1 MDFKKFDRT
10 LFVSAA
16 VPGSI
21 AVTPWLGMFL
31 YNRNCF
37 TLTLPGALLVA
48 GAAFCV
54 ITLLSAALLW
64 AVDLCR
70 WKERLRALFTGLSA
84 AAIVQYYGCYDAF
97 DKELLHS
104 LLWMDALLFCGVYLL
119 LLGAPVFLALWQT
132 QRCYK
137 WRLKIALVLL
147 LTQLVSLGYACISS
161 PPVGEAYD
169 FREYSFSEKDKFTFG
184 SKENIIVLVVD
195 CMGERLL
202 KEVLVKYPGT
212 AEIFRDFTCFDRMTS
227 PLPKTMYAVPALLTG
242 INFPRNEKGE
252 PSDDDHAEYLN
263 RVCREESS
271 LLKLARSKGFR
282 TEGYPF
288 ILQTISYA
296 PDVIDNSQVITQ
308 EVKKESVE
316 KITEIVLSRFIPAF
330 LKGFL
335 GDGFV
340 SEPLPFVTPGG
351 SEEEAVF
358 SYDQIFYRRL
368 QQEFRVGEKEKIF
381 KYLHISGAHDPLLVD
396 ENLVKG
402 KNLLRTQQLRG
413 SLKIVALLLE
423 KLKAHKLYDASTI
436 VITGDHTEKYKP
448 EVVTF
453 IKRPFEKPKSL
464 IFNSAPCQI
473 SQIAA
478 TVARESGLLPKAPSL
493 FGLPFVKGSVSTIRE
508 DGSQFAQMTP
518 WKKLS
523 TSVTPWEHVET
534 VQGSPLLHDGR
545 IMVDLCAANPLYS
558 ASKAT
563 VFAENL
569 RSAEKYVST
578 IDLKK
583 TFRDLLLP
591 PAAFPEGDYLVYI
604 VEEGKN
610 HDNEIER
617 TCRIIPPW
625 YHVSP
630 RGITAMSK
638 PPELFSLPITLNR
651 KMIFHSYSLFP
662 GVRFSRKC
670 TTGNNGVKVPSGEGV
685 TLHLPPSRE
694 KCTVQIRFQPL
705 PGNEGK
711 LSIQVNGKER
721 GKVKI
726 PGTTA
731 EESLYMFAVS
741 PDEPRVVTVSFHPQK
756 KKGKPQFLPEG
767 VRIISC
773 IAAANI
779 STSDAGNGAN

>member
-1 MDFKKFDRT
+1 MDFKKFDKT
-10 LFVSAA
+10 LLVSAA

-37 TLTLPGALLVA
+37 TLTLSGALFIA

-54 ITLLSAALLW
+54 ITLLCAALLW
-64 AVDLCR
+64 TVDLCP

-97 DKELLHS
+97 DKELPHNIF
-104 LLWMDALLFCGVYLL
+104 WMDALLFCGVYLL

-212 AEIFRDFTCFDRMTS
+212 AEIFRDFTCFDRMVS
-227 PLPKTMYAVPALLTG
+227 PLPRTMYAVPALLTG
-242 INFPRNEKGE
+242 IDFPRDEKGE
-252 PSDDDHAEYLN
+252 PADDDHAAYLS

-271 LLKLARSKGFR
+271 LFKLARSKGFR

-296 PDVIDNSQVITQ
+296 PDVIDNSQAITR
-308 EVKKESVE
+308 EVKKESVG
-316 KITEIVLSRFIPAF
+316 KITEIVLNRFIPSF
-330 LKGFL
+330 LKGFWGEKL
-335 GDGFV
+335 ASEPIPFV
-340 SEPLPFVTPGG
+340 SPGG
-351 SEEEAVF
+351 SEEESDF

-368 QQEFRVGEKEKIF
+368 QQEFKVGEREKVF
-381 KYLHISGAHDPLLVD
+381 KYLHISGAHDPLTVD

-413 SLKIVALLLE
+413 SLKIIELLLE
-423 KLKAHKLYDASTI
+423 KLKAHNLYDTSTI

-453 IKRPFEKPKSL
+453 IKRPFEKPGAL
-464 IFNSAPCQI
+464 LFNSVPCRI
-473 SQIAA
+473 SQITG
-478 TVARESGLLPKAPSL
+478 TVARESGLSPQASSL
-493 FGLPFVKGSVSTIRE
+493 FELPFVKGSVEKIRE
-508 DGSQFAQMTP
+508 DSLQFAQMTP

-523 TSVTPWEHVET
+523 SSAAPCENMET
-534 VQGSPLLHDGR
+534 VQGETLLYDGR
-545 IMVDLCAANPLYS
+545 IMVDIRAESTLYS
-558 ASKAT
+558 AVRAT
-563 VFAENL
+563 AVAENL
-569 RSAEKYVST
+569 KTAEKYVST
-578 IDLKK
+578 IDLKRS
-583 TFRDLLLP
+583 FRDLLLP
-591 PAAFPEGDYLVYI
+591 AAAFPEGDYLFYVL
-604 VEEGKN
+604 EEGKD
-610 HDNEIER
+610 HDNEIRR

-625 YHVSP
+625 YHLSEK
-630 RGITAMSK
+630 GISQRNM
-638 PPELFSLPITLNR
+638 PPELFSLPLR
-651 KMIFHSYSLFP
+651 LDCKMKFHTFAIFP
-662 GVRFSRKC
+662 GVQFSGKC
-670 TTGNNGVKVPSGEGV
+670 TLGWNGAKVPSGEEV
-685 TLHLPPSRE
+685 ALRLPPSR
-694 KCTVQIRFQPL
+694 KNCKVQLRFKPF
-705 PGNEGK
+705 PGRERK
-711 LSIQVNGKER
+711 VSIQVNGKKR
-721 GKVKI
+721 GQVKLS
-726 PGTTA
+726 GTVL
-731 EESLYMFAVS
+731 EESLYTLTVS
-741 PDEPRVVTVSFHPQK
+741 PDDPRVVTVNFQLQKEKNGPQ
-756 KKGKPQFLPEG
+756 QFLPEG
-767 VRIISC
+767 IRIISLMVTEV
-773 IAAANI
+773 I
-779 STSDAGNGAN
+779 